1 MFPTANADAP
11 ASTHVEQSPECA
23 RVRYTP
29 TLNQQKSIS
38 SNGLNADFIIQYD
51 VDLKDLIGDVQ
62 VSTFHS
68 WLCHTINM

>member
-1 MFPTANADAP
+1 MFPTANTDAP

-68 WLCHTINM
+68 